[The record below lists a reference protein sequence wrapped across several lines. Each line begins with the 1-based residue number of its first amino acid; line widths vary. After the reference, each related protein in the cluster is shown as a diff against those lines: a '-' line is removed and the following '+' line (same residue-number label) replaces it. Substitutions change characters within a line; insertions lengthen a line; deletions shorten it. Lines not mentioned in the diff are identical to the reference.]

1 MLKKILL
8 TIICLFVLVGC
19 SNSKINEMTFNE
31 IIDDEIKQNENNTNI
46 NNKGYKYY
54 LPNEF
59 SVSKDSKYIQEL
71 MSKNNTYYLNIDV
84 ISYYY
89 KNKMSTNHSKDTYEY
104 YEFSNDKK
112 NGYLKIEKNNDNFF
126 IELCYNYAIIEVEV
140 EESELRYAVSRSIII
155 LNSIK
160 YNDLIIEKYIVEND
174 LESSE
179 TIYEIPEPENKN
191 SNKNILEYIDE
202 NENEDNEGEEDN
214 SDSIMKEVQ

>member
-1 MLKKILL
+1 MLKKLL
-8 TIICLFVLVGC
+8 LIMTLFILVGC
-19 SNSKINEMTFNE
+19 NNKNINNMAFNE
-31 IIDDEIKQNENNTNI
+31 IIDEEIKEVEKYTNI

-59 SVSKDSKYIQEL
+59 SLSKDLNYIQEL
-71 MSKNNTYYLNIDV
+71 ISKNNKYYLNIDA

-89 KNKMSTNHSKDTYEY
+89 KNKIEAKHDSSDYEY
-104 YEFSNDKK
+104 YEFDYKDKA
-112 NGYLKIEKNNDNFF
+112 GYLKIEKNNDKFF

-140 EESELRYAVSRSIII
+140 EESELRYAVSRSIMI

-160 YNDLIIEKYIVEND
+160 YNDLVIEKYIVEND

-179 TIYEIPEPENKN
+179 TVYKIPEPENKN

-202 NENEDNEGEEDN
+202 EEKKDNEGEEDK
-214 SDSIMKEVQ
+214 SDSM